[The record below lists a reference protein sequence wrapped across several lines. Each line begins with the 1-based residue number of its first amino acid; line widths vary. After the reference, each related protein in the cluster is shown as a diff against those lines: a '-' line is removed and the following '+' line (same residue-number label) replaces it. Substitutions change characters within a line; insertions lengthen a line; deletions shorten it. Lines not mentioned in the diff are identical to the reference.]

1 MDQIENAVEYA
12 TSDQTPYTSA
22 QVIAIAYQLVFQT
35 VLFLGKELKLV
46 FNISF
51 PKIMGLPE

>member
-22 QVIAIAYQLVFQT
+22 QVIPIAYQLVFQT
-35 VLFLGKELKLV
+35 VLFLDDFKT
-46 FNISF
+46 
-51 PKIMGLPE
+51 